1 MSNDMLSSDACLEN
15 QVFSCS
21 EVLAEI
27 RRQETAKKS
36 WTSNLTMLV
45 VSMVIFYS
53 IGLFEN
59 GVTDVLIIILVILI
73 HEAGHF
79 VGMRLFG
86 YKNIQMFFI
95 PMFGAAISGRSKNV
109 AAYKKAMVALLGPV
123 PGIFIGF
130 LLGIVYALTEIA
142 IVHRMMIMF
151 FVLNIFNLLP
161 FFPLDGGRFL
171 HESLFSRNRYIEL
184 IFKILAS
191 LAMIAIGLAIEGW
204 FLAAF
209 GLFSLIGAQYPFKV
223 ARIANELKTVP
234 DRYRT
239 EVTDNIDIFSAAEAM
254 NEVSKEDIESQPD
267 EVPAEIAEKIIKKIP
282 QYLGNKLNLK
292 TVATYTDQV
301 WERMNIRPPRI
312 LATFG
317 LVSIYLFCF
326 IFSLI
331 AIIAAVVVSFDD
343 QDLVPESTIVEYQKP
358 DGQIGHKEEIYM
370 FGQLVCE
377 TELTDNNSLYH
388 GRATLYGIGGSV
400 MEKGWWHEGKRDGL
414 WERYDPNGDTVHTNA
429 WDKGKFLYRKELEDG
444 EWVEKTLED
453 LPSVEQTKLSLL
465 IEAPLR
471 GPLPSR
477 TEVGDEQ
484 QTNML
489 PSTREVPISATDP

>member
-109 AAYKKAMVALLGPV
+109 AAYKKAFVALLGPV

-142 IVHRMMIMF
+142 IVQRMMIMF

-184 IFKILAS
+184 LFKILAS
-191 LAMIAIGLAIEGW
+191 LAIIAIGLAIEAW
-204 FLAAF
+204 FLALF
-209 GLFSLIGAQYPFKV
+209 GLFSLVGAKYPFKV
-223 ARIANELKTVP
+223 ARIAKDLKAAP
-234 DRYRT
+234 DRT
-239 EVTDNIDIFSAAEAM
+239 EVTDNMDIFSAAEAM
-254 NEVSKEDIESQPD
+254 NEDFKEDIEPQP
-267 EVPAEIAEKIIKKIP
+267 EEIPVEIAEKIIAKIP
-282 QYLGNKLNLK
+282 ERLGDKLNLK
-292 TVATYTDQV
+292 SVATYTEQV
-301 WERMNIRPPRI
+301 WERMNVRPPRA

-317 LVSIYLFCF
+317 LVGIYLFCF

-331 AIIAAVVVSFDD
+331 AVFAAIVVSYDR
-343 QDLVPESTIVEYQKP
+343 QNMVPESRIVEYQKP
-358 DGQIGHKEEIYM
+358 DGQTGHKEEVYM
-370 FGQLVCE
+370 FDQLVYE
-377 TELTDNNSLYH
+377 TELTDDKSLYH
-388 GRATLYGIGGSV
+388 GRALLYDESGSII
-400 MEKGWWHEGKRDGL
+400 EKGWWHEGRRDGL
-414 WERYDPNGDTVHTNA
+414 WESYDSKGETSYSGS
-429 WDKGKFLYRKELEDG
+429 WDKGKFVYLKDRENGK
-444 EWVEKTLED
+444 WVEKTFED
-453 LPSVEQTKLSLL
+453 LSREQQVIIRSQ
-465 IEAPLR
+465 IESPPR
-471 GPLPSR
+471 GPRSSR
-477 TEVGDEQ
+477 TESGDEH
-484 QTNML
+484 QTTVWPDTN
-489 PSTREVPISATDP
+489 EVPVSGA